1 MFSNMIGILSF
12 AQEYF
17 SLLAL
22 LNYFG
27 TRFYSNEGKLILYVN
42 YPSSFCYKLDQTF
55 SVLSLTAKTLKKI
68 PLILDRR
75 IYHTWAKNYVNK
87 LFAMLFTPEAM

>member
-1 MFSNMIGILSF
+1 MIGILSF

-27 TRFYSNEGKLILYVN
+27 IRFYSNEGKLILEMILVI
-42 YPSSFCYKLDQTF
+42 FCYKSDQTF
-55 SVLSLTAKTLKKI
+55 SVLSLTAKTLKKKI
-68 PLILDRR
+68 PLILERR